1 MKFEKKVAEYINIS
15 ANTILSLKDH
25 IKSIEKISKL
35 IYKAYKQKRTL
46 YVCGNGGS
54 DSKLNTLLQN

>member
-35 IYKAYKQKRTL
+35 IYKAYKQNRP
-46 YVCGNGGS
+46 S
-54 DSKLNTLLQN
+54 